1 MVSTL
6 WFAAADTGTG
16 HERTGS
22 PFRCTVQAP
31 HCAIPQPNF
40 GPFTSST
47 SRNTH
52 NSGISG
58 STSTLC
64 FLPLTVSS
72 IMESPLAWLTC
83 GFLKVAGTA
92 APSLPDHARR
102 SPWFLSGSDRIRLP
116 VAAKIA
122 LTSAGASGAS
132 GVSPSPPQK
141 PPLGTSTA
149 SILFGI
155 SARSEE
161 HTSELQSPCNLV
173 CRLLLEKKN

>member
-1 MVSTL
+1 MVSTF
-6 WFAAADTGTG
+6 WSAAADTGTEQ
-16 HERTGS
+16 ERTGS

-31 HCAIPQPNF
+31 HWAMPQPNF

-47 SRNTH
+47 SRSTH
-52 NSGISG
+52 NRGISG

-64 FLPLTVSS
+64 LLPLTVSS
-72 IMESPLAWLTC
+72 IMESPLVWMAG
-83 GFLKVAGTA
+83 GFLKIAEAA

-122 LTSAGASGAS
+122 LASAGASGAS

-149 SILFGI
+149 SILLGI
-155 SARSEE
+155 SAMRMM
-161 HTSELQSPCNLV
+161 
-173 CRLLLEKKN
+173 R

>member
-6 WFAAADTGTG
+6 WFAAADTGTE

-47 SRNTH
+47 SRSTH

-72 IMESPLAWLTC
+72 IMESP
-83 GFLKVAGTA
+83 
-92 APSLPDHARR
+92 
-102 SPWFLSGSDRIRLP
+102 
-116 VAAKIA
+116 
-122 LTSAGASGAS
+122 
-132 GVSPSPPQK
+132 
-141 PPLGTSTA
+141 
-149 SILFGI
+149 
-155 SARSEE
+155 RSEE
-161 HTSELQSPCNLV
+161 HTSELQSLAYLV
-173 CRLLLEKKN
+173 CRLLLEKKKQSL